1 MTSRVAAHY
10 DAIAHDYAAAFP
22 TLAPF
27 DRGVL
32 ASFARSVIAAGGRT
46 VLDVGCGPGTAA
58 RELAA
63 AGLSPVGLD
72 RSAVMA
78 AMARD
83 SVQRAVIGDLR
94 ALPVQD
100 GAVDAVCSWYS
111 LVHTPAAE
119 LPAVLTEFRRVL
131 RDDGW
136 LLLAFQTAAPT
147 LEVREAWGHEVAL
160 DFLRHDVD
168 EVQEALMDCG
178 YVLHRDALRSADKRA
193 GESAAQAFVVARSR
207 DHLEP
212 RPGRGC

>member
-1 MTSRVAAHY
+1 MTSRVAAQY

-32 ASFARSVIAAGGRT
+32 ASFARSVTAAGGRT

-72 RSAVMA
+72 RSA
-78 AMARD
+78 AMARLA
-83 SVQRAVIGDLR
+83 SLERAVIGDLG
-94 ALPVQD
+94 ALPVRD
-100 GAVDAVCSWYS
+100 GAVDAVCAWYS
-111 LVHTPAAE
+111 LVHTPTAE

-147 LEVREAWGHEVAL
+147 LEVREAWGHEVSL

-168 EVQEALMDCG
+168 EVQEMLMDCG
-178 YVLHRDALRSADKRA
+178 CVLHRDALRSADKRA

-207 DHLEP
+207 DHLEL